1 LYFQFVFNIDEVADK
16 EKWTFLVEATIL
28 LAILQRKLAFLA
40 NFFVKKIASVVNRR
54 SFKNIKLAVLVL
66 LDGSK
71 RYDIHTNI
79 KFAPT
84 HK

>member
-1 LYFQFVFNIDEVADK
+1 L
-16 EKWTFLVEATIL
+16 T
-28 LAILQRKLAFLA
+28 FLA